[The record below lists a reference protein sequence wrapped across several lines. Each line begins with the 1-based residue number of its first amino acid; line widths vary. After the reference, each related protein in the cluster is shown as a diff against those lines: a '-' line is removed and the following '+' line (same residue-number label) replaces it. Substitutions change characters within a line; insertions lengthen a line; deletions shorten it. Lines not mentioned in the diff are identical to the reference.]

1 MEDGVVTEDGVHVQK
16 RVVVV
21 LNIDLDLVLTLLQDI
36 MVMDVLVH
44 LLNPDPVR

>member
-36 MVMDVLVH
+36 MVMAVLVH
-44 LLNPDPVR
+44 LLNRDPVR

>member
-21 LNIDLDLVLTLLQDI
+21 LNIDIDLVLTLLQDI
-36 MVMDVLVH
+36 MVMAVLVH